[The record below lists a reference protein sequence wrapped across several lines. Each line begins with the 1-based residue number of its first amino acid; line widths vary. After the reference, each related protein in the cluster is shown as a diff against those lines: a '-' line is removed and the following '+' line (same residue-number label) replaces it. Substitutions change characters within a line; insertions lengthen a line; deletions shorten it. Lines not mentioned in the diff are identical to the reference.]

1 MKPTSSLV
9 MPMLPNTSAT
19 TGMSISTSLRASSRR
34 TLSYWAK
41 DTTPTGRRPE
51 TSAGELAHRYSL

>member
-1 MKPTSSLV
+1 MNPTSSLV

-19 TGMSISTSLRASSRR
+19 TGISISTSLRASSRR

-41 DTTPTGRRPE
+41 DTTPTGR
-51 TSAGELAHRYSL
+51 